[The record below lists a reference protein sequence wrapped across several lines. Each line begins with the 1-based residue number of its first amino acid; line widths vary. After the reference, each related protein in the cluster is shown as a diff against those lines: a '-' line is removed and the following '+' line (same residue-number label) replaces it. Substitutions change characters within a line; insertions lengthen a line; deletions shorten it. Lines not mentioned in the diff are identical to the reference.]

1 MQLSPSLLGGFL
13 QDGGGKKSRAEKM
26 ACYPED
32 LRFDGDG
39 HVEGRRAAAGSVFL
53 EEPRL

>member
-1 MQLSPSLLGGFL
+1 MEE
-13 QDGGGKKSRAEKM
+13 GKKSRAEKM

-32 LRFDGDG
+32 LRFDGDE

-53 EEPRL
+53 EEQRL